1 MQLIEELPF
10 GLAICAANGETATL
24 TGLSDRQMRLR
35 THGAEPLSSLAVRF
49 LTDDRASYV
58 ACPVDGWRVSHE
70 ERTRL
75 GVLRMVDV
83 PCPAFAK
90 EARRALKL
98 YTEYLRLKSL
108 GDDEYLA
115 HALTGCPYVDTT
127 ARSFAEQKAAWLRG
141 AAAFSLPGDWTL
153 ALTADSFAAYRRFLS
168 LPLDAFQREATLNLP
183 AFARPAGRIY
193 IGNAGCPRL
202 FPDRPLL
209 SKLLARAKE
218 QGLNVTIVLPP
229 VSENAV
235 PETESLLAYLDTTN
249 ADELCVNDLGA
260 LALARKTHL
269 TPTLG
274 IQLNRRRKD
283 ARLPYKTGC
292 RGARTSE
299 TPCSSDPSDNVSA
312 TLSGVQPVS
321 REPSWRGAPASETP
335 RSSEPSDNVSA
346 TLPSIQPDSCEPS
359 WRGSFTSKTLCS
371 SEPSDSASATVSSVQ
386 PISCGT
392 GWRGA
397 PASETP
403 RASEPSDNVAATLSG
418 VQPISCETGWRGALA
433 SKTPRASEPSD
444 NVAATFPSIQPDSR
458 KPSWRGSFTSKTPC
472 SSEPSD
478 NASAMVSCVRTDSRP
493 SCETGWRGALASET
507 TRLPET
513 SGSMSATL
521 SGVQP
526 VSCETGWQN
535 ALPLLSRNGL
545 DDADFREWLAELGVT
560 RFEYEACGYA
570 PSIAPG
576 RHSLHLPFYQTNTS
590 HACPLAAACFGL
602 DPGQDVPDCR
612 HICETRA
619 RLYPDELH
627 MVGRYNSLFALDP
640 NILASPARL
649 SRLLASGIDR
659 LVVSLLS
666 L

>member
-127 ARSFAEQKAAWLRG
+127 ARSFAGQKAAWLRG

-183 AFARPAGRIY
+183 AFARPAGRIC

-235 PETESLLAYLDTTN
+235 PETERLLACLDTTN
-249 ADELCVNDLGA
+249 ADKLCVNDLGA

-299 TPCSSDPSDNVSA
+299 TPRSSDPSDNVSA
-312 TLSGVQPVS
+312 TLSGVQP
-321 REPSWRGAPASETP
+321 A
-335 RSSEPSDNVSA
+335 
-346 TLPSIQPDSCEPS
+346 
-359 WRGSFTSKTLCS
+359 
-371 SEPSDSASATVSSVQ
+371 
-386 PISCGT
+386 
-392 GWRGA
+392 
-397 PASETP
+397 
-403 RASEPSDNVAATLSG
+403 
-418 VQPISCETGWRGALA
+418 
-433 SKTPRASEPSD
+433 
-444 NVAATFPSIQPDSR
+444 
-458 KPSWRGSFTSKTPC
+458 
-472 SSEPSD
+472 
-478 NASAMVSCVRTDSRP
+478 
-493 SCETGWRGALASET
+493 
-507 TRLPET
+507 
-513 SGSMSATL
+513 
-521 SGVQP
+521 
-526 VSCETGWQN
+526 SCETGWQN

-640 NILASPARL
+640 NILASPAPL
-649 SRLLASGIDR
+649 SRLLASGVDR
-659 LVVSLLS
+659 IVVNLL
-666 L
+666 

>member
-35 THGAEPLSSLAVRF
+35 THDAEPLSSLTVRF
-49 LTDDRASYV
+49 LADDRASYV

-75 GVLRMVDV
+75 GVLRTVDV

-115 HALTGCPYVDTT
+115 HALTGCPYADTT

-153 ALTADSFAAYRRFLS
+153 ALTADSFAAYWRFLS

-235 PETESLLAYLDTTN
+235 PETERLLACLDTTN

-260 LALARKTHL
+260 LALARKTRL

-283 ARLPYKTGC
+283 ARLPYKTG
-292 RGARTSE
+292 
-299 TPCSSDPSDNVSA
+299 
-312 TLSGVQPVS
+312 
-321 REPSWRGAPASETP
+321 
-335 RSSEPSDNVSA
+335 
-346 TLPSIQPDSCEPS
+346 
-359 WRGSFTSKTLCS
+359 
-371 SEPSDSASATVSSVQ
+371 
-386 PISCGT
+386 
-392 GWRGA
+392 
-397 PASETP
+397 
-403 RASEPSDNVAATLSG
+403 
-418 VQPISCETGWRGALA
+418 
-433 SKTPRASEPSD
+433 
-444 NVAATFPSIQPDSR
+444 
-458 KPSWRGSFTSKTPC
+458 
-472 SSEPSD
+472 
-478 NASAMVSCVRTDSRP
+478 
-493 SCETGWRGALASET
+493 
-507 TRLPET
+507 
-513 SGSMSATL
+513 
-521 SGVQP
+521 
-526 VSCETGWQN
+526 WQN

-545 DDADFREWLAELGVT
+545 DDAGFREWLAELGVT

-602 DPGQDVPDCR
+602 DPGQEVPDCR

-640 NILASPARL
+640 NILATSVPL
-649 SRLLASGIDR
+649 SRLLASGVDR
-659 LVVSLLS
+659 IVVNLL
-666 L
+666 